1 MRTLPHLLLILL
13 WTQNPL
19 RAVDA
24 PKDPDQAA
32 VENIKQAKA
41 MYEEAK
47 NHADYAAKCE
57 KEDADILS
65 KFAQM
70 TFEEAEW
77 LQRSGE
83 AFEKKQIRLAE
94 RYQQKAQELCE
105 KRGKLGDKIAAI
117 YQKKCDKP
125 DSASPASKKD
135 EAQSKAD
142 RLAEIEKK
150 EAELAAEKKLIL
162 NKD

>member
-1 MRTLPHLLLILL
+1 MRTLPHILL
-13 WTQNPL
+13 AMFL
-19 RAVDA
+19 AGSMLHAVDA
-24 PKDPDQAA
+24 PRDPDQAA
-32 VENIKQAKA
+32 SENLKQAKQ

-47 NHADYAAKCE
+47 NHAEQAAKCA

-65 KFAQM
+65 KYAQM

-83 AFEKKQIRLAE
+83 AYEKKQIRLAE
-94 RYQQKAQELCE
+94 RYLQKARELCE

-117 YQKKCDKP
+117 YQKECDKP
-125 DSASPASKKD
+125 SPDAAPQKKD
-135 EAQSKAD
+135 DAHGKAE

>member
-1 MRTLPHLLLILL
+1 MRTVPHLLLALFL
-13 WTQNPL
+13 AGSTL
-19 RAVDA
+19 HAVDA

-32 VENIKQAKA
+32 SENLKQARQ

-47 NHADYAAKCE
+47 SHAELAAKCA
-57 KEDADILS
+57 KEDADVLS

-83 AFEKKQIRLAE
+83 AYEKKQIRLAE
-94 RYQQKAQELCE
+94 RYLQKARELCE

-117 YQKKCDKP
+117 YQKECDKS
-125 DSASPASKKD
+125 SAATASKKKD
-135 EAQSKAD
+135 EAQAKAE

-150 EAELAAEKKLIL
+150 EAELAAEKKLLL